1 MAEERK
7 NVETESAFNQELA
20 RLDQNEALDLLA
32 SVIKSQAARHL
43 MSPGMFVEA
52 LRARVVG
59 DKPA

>member
-32 SVIKSQAARHL
+32 RVVKSQAERHL
-43 MSPGMFVEA
+43 QTPAIFVEA
-52 LRARVVG
+52 LRTRVVQ
-59 DKPA
+59 PE